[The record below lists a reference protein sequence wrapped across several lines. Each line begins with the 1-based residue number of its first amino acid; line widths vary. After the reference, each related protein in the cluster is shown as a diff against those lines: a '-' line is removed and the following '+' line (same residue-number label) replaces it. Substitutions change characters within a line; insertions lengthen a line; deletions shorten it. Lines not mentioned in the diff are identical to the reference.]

1 MTAPNTPVP
10 TVAASTVPTATVPAI
25 TLPERYA
32 AALMG
37 NHTADPHQSL
47 ALDSL
52 ERLRCELAERRH
64 SARRVNWLSTWL
76 TRRQRHR
83 HPPQGVY
90 LWGGVGRGKTWLMDL
105 FFDSLQDTPK
115 IRAHF
120 HRFMQSIHAELKTQQ
135 QQADPLAIVAESL
148 ARQADVICL
157 DELYVSDIADAMLL
171 GGLFEHLLA
180 RGTSLVFT
188 SNLPPA
194 SLYRDG
200 LQRQRFL
207 PAIALLE
214 QHCQVVCVDGP
225 IDYRLRH
232 LIRRPVYLL
241 GANEDRDES
250 LRAFFNDL
258 SDGDGRYDVP
268 VQVEGRSIPCR
279 ALADTVA
286 WFDFSALCEGPR
298 SQNDYVSLA
307 KEFQTILLSDVP
319 VMSIQ
324 DENAARRFIAL
335 VDEFYDRRVNLIL
348 TAAAGPTQ
356 LYRGERLKFE
366 FERTVSRLIEMQ
378 SESYLASEHLA

>member
-1 MTAPNTPVP
+1 
-10 TVAASTVPTATVPAI
+10 
-25 TLPERYA
+25 
-32 AALMG
+32 
-37 NHTADPHQSL
+37 
-47 ALDSL
+47 
-52 ERLRCELAERRH
+52 
-64 SARRVNWLSTWL
+64 
-76 TRRQRHR
+76 
-83 HPPQGVY
+83 
-90 LWGGVGRGKTWLMDL
+90 
-105 FFDSLQDTPK
+105 
-115 IRAHF
+115 
-120 HRFMQSIHAELKTQQ
+120 
-135 QQADPLAIVAESL
+135 
-148 ARQADVICL
+148 
-157 DELYVSDIADAMLL
+157 MLL

-241 GANEDRDES
+241 GTGSDCDEP

-258 SDGDGRYDVP
+258 SDGDGRYDVA

-286 WFDFSALCEGPR
+286 WFNFSALCEGPR

-319 VMSIQ
+319 VMSMQ

-348 TAAAGPTQ
+348 SAAAEPSQ

-366 FERTVSRLIEMQ
+366 FERTTSRLIEMQ

>member
-64 SARRVNWLSTWL
+64 SARHVNWLSTWL

-348 TAAAGPTQ
+348 TAEAVPTQ